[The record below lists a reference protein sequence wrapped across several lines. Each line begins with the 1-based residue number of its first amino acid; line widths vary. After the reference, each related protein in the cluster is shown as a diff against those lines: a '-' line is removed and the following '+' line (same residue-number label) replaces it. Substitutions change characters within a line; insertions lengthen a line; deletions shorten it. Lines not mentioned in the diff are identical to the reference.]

1 MSEVARAPVARKGRG
16 GSNPGGS
23 KPRLRLL
30 ICHRV
35 QMNSDSAQE
44 SNSEGPIK
52 LTPGQSVTVNIEAKR
67 RNNRTNVCFE
77 SEAVYDLSATGKWRD
92 AGREVGPEGYAKGNF
107 LQNLLRWLR
116 RSPDCNW
123 LALLGVAQTGQ
134 RAFLI
139 GAQATHEARQAGE
152 LICFANDLPG
162 SYWNNT
168 DAVKLT
174 ITRIL

>member
-1 MSEVARAPVARKGRG
+1 
-16 GSNPGGS
+16 
-23 KPRLRLL
+23 
-30 ICHRV
+30 
-35 QMNSDSAQE
+35 MNSDPAQE
-44 SNSEGPIK
+44 SSAANSEGPIK
-52 LTPGQSVTVNIEAKR
+52 LTPGQSAIVTIEAKR

-77 SEAVYDLSATGKWRD
+77 SEAVYDLSATGKWCD
-92 AGREVGPEGYAKGNF
+92 AGREVGPEGYPGGNF
-107 LQNLLRWLR
+107 LQNLVRWLC

-152 LICFANDLPG
+152 LICFANDVPG
-162 SYWNNT
+162 FYWNNT